1 MARATAPT
9 FDALSGRLRTTRTRA
24 MIQTVVDESPYL
36 NVTGEG
42 SSFSLP
48 RRKWRE
54 LLFVGALVP
63 SGEFFV
69 RNPERPL
76 PPFRD
81 PDLFPEGV
89 RFRVRPEEGDRVR
102 VERVD

>member
-1 MARATAPT
+1 M
-9 FDALSGRLRTTRTRA
+9 
-24 MIQTVVDESPYL
+24 VDESDYL
-36 NVTGEG
+36 NVVGE
-42 SSFSLP
+42 SAAFSLP

-76 PPFRD
+76 PPFRN

-89 RFRVRPEEGDRVR
+89 RFRVSPEAFDRVR

>member
-1 MARATAPT
+1 M
-9 FDALSGRLRTTRTRA
+9 
-24 MIQTVVDESPYL
+24 VDENPYE
-36 NVTGEG
+36 NVVGG
-42 SSFSLP
+42 KMSFSLP

-63 SGEFFV
+63 EGEFFV

-89 RFRVRPEEGDRVR
+89 RFRVEPEGERVR
-102 VERVD
+102 IGRVN

>member
-1 MARATAPT
+1 M
-9 FDALSGRLRTTRTRA
+9 
-24 MIQTVVDESPYL
+24 VDESDYL
-36 NVTGEG
+36 NVLGEG
-42 SSFSLP
+42 AAFSLP

-76 PPFRD
+76 PPFRH
-81 PDLFPEGV
+81 PGLFPEGV
-89 RFRVRPEEGDRVR
+89 RFRVLPEPGDRVR

>member
-1 MARATAPT
+1 M
-9 FDALSGRLRTTRTRA
+9 
-24 MIQTVVDESPYL
+24 VDEGDYL
-36 NVTGEG
+36 NVIGE
-42 SSFSLP
+42 STAFSLP

-54 LLFVGALVP
+54 LLFIGALVP

-76 PPFRD
+76 PPFRE
-81 PDLFPEGV
+81 PDLFPVGV
-89 RFRVRPEEGDRVR
+89 RFRVSREPGDRVR

>member
-1 MARATAPT
+1 M
-9 FDALSGRLRTTRTRA
+9 
-24 MIQTVVDESPYL
+24 VDESDYL
-36 NVTGEG
+36 NVAGER

-54 LLFVGALVP
+54 LLFIGALVAE
-63 SGEFFV
+63 GDLFV

-89 RFRVRPEEGDRVR
+89 RFRVSIEPPDRVR

>member
-1 MARATAPT
+1 M
-9 FDALSGRLRTTRTRA
+9 
-24 MIQTVVDESPYL
+24 VDESPYQ
-36 NVTGEG
+36 NVVGEG
-42 SSFSLP
+42 RSFSLP

-63 SGEFFV
+63 EGDYFV

-81 PDLFPEGV
+81 PNLFPEGV
-89 RFRVRPEEGDRVR
+89 RFRVENDGADRVR
-102 VERVD
+102 VERAD

>member
-1 MARATAPT
+1 MGPQRTDGIAARA
-9 FDALSGRLRTTRTRA
+9 LS
-24 MIQTVVDESPYL
+24 MVDESNYL
-36 NVTGEG
+36 NVVGEPA
-42 SSFSLP
+42 SFSLP

-54 LLFVGALVP
+54 LLFIGALVP
-63 SGEFFV
+63 AGEYFV

-89 RFRVRPEEGDRVR
+89 RFRVFLEPGERVR

>member
-1 MARATAPT
+1 M
-9 FDALSGRLRTTRTRA
+9 
-24 MIQTVVDESPYL
+24 VDESPYL
-36 NVTGEG
+36 NVVGERP
-42 SSFSLP
+42 SFSLP

-89 RFRVRPEEGDRVR
+89 CFRVAPEPGDRVR
-102 VERVD
+102 VQRVD

>member
-1 MARATAPT
+1 M
-9 FDALSGRLRTTRTRA
+9 
-24 MIQTVVDESPYL
+24 VDESDYL
-36 NVTGEG
+36 NVVGER

-54 LLFVGALVP
+54 LLFIGALVP
-63 SGEFFV
+63 EGDLFA

-81 PDLFPEGV
+81 PDLFPEGA
-89 RFRVRPEEGDRVR
+89 RFRVSIEPGDRVR

>member
-1 MARATAPT
+1 M
-9 FDALSGRLRTTRTRA
+9 
-24 MIQTVVDESPYL
+24 VDESDYL
-36 NVTGEG
+36 NVVGER

-54 LLFVGALVP
+54 LLFIGALVAE
-63 SGEFFV
+63 GDLFV

-89 RFRVRPEEGDRVR
+89 RFRVSIEPGDRVR
-102 VERVD
+102 LDRVD